1 MPLSVTISWIGLRGG
16 LSDTTFPKSRRKSL
30 TAGGLQGPLK
40 LTLRFWRLSSINW
53 LRSNFFYNLTTCIV
67 PEQESISQISTVA
80 NSILVSRLN
89 IYDPLYDWGVMSQN
103 LSFGGIPIASGLAGR
118 SYGQNLLLDLNHLE
132 PWDQVKPFTWV
143 DQLGVMVWALSKIA
157 ETEELPFV
165 LHYDLRPYNVM
176 INNRQEIRYLSYLT

>member
-1 MPLSVTISWIGLRGG
+1 MPLSVTISSWIGLRGG

-132 PWDQVKPFTWV
+132 PWDQVKPFV
-143 DQLGVMVWALSKIA
+143 GGSIRCDGLGFIKDCRDRGAAIRPALLLGP
-157 ETEELPFV
+157 TTL
-165 LHYDLRPYNVM
+165 
-176 INNRQEIRYLSYLT
+176 QC

>member
-16 LSDTTFPKSRRKSL
+16 LSDTTFPKSRRKFL
-30 TAGGLQGPLK
+30 TAARGRSTGSFEVNVPILE
-40 LTLRFWRLSSINW
+40 TVINQ
-53 LRSNFFYNLTTCIV
+53 LASFFYNLTTCPV
-67 PEQESISQISTVA
+67 PEQESIYQIFTVV

-165 LHYDLRPYNVM
+165 LHYYWDLRPYNVM
-176 INNRQEIRYLSYLT
+176 INNRQEIRYL